1 MKKIF
6 LTILLFISSAF
17 AQYDFAEPKP
27 SFEEPRKVIL
37 SLYDKDLDKA
47 NHIIGTVYNLLKEYP
62 AESLKVIVVAY
73 GPGMRLVKKDADQ
86 KLITRMK
93 SLMEYD
99 VEFVACKNTMETM
112 KWKEEDFIDDL
123 RYVQAGLLE
132 VIEKQVE
139 GYININPY

>member
-1 MKKIF
+1 MKKILVSF
-6 LTILLFISSAF
+6 LLVVSSVF
-17 AQYDFAEPKP
+17 AQYEFAEPKP
-27 SFEEPRKVIL
+27 SFDEPRKVIM

-62 AESLKVIVVAY
+62 AESLQVIVVAY
-73 GPGMRLVKKDADQ
+73 GPGMRLVKKDGDA

-99 VEFVACKNTMETM
+99 VEFVACRNTMETM
-112 KWKEEDFIDDL
+112 KWKEDEFIDNL